1 MERIRMLCV
10 GAGAGKTLGDRQAT
24 GTFRTT
30 CYGSPKVRKFLRVIW
45 SVGDDSAEGHCE
57 LAPGYCSRGWGLGG
71 RRRFSAGWGFCRLHR
86 LGVPKD
92 ERLNEPTLSP
102 RDSS

>member
-1 MERIRMLCV
+1 M
-10 GAGAGKTLGDRQAT
+10 
-24 GTFRTT
+24 
-30 CYGSPKVRKFLRVIW
+30 SPRL
-45 SVGDDSAEGHCE
+45 
-57 LAPGYCSRGWGLGG
+57 LQPGLGT
-71 RRRFSAGWGFCRLHR
+71 GWLAQVSCRCLLRLHR